1 MTVIGLT
8 GPSGSGKT
16 SLCMAAVELGCRTIN
31 ADEVYHGLLVPPS
44 HCLDDIASFFG
55 DEVLNEDGTLN
66 RKILGDIVFSDKEKL
81 SALNSI
87 SHRYVKEKFREL
99 IAEMRNDNID
109 IVIVDAPTLF
119 ESGFDKE
126 CDVTVCL
133 LASRKLREDRII
145 SRDFLSKDRAEARLD
160 AQRSDEFFLSA
171 ADYAIYNNGSTD
183 DLKAE
188 LLAFLERISE
198 GATQI

>member
-16 SLCMAAVELGCRTIN
+16 SVCTAAVELGCRTIN

-44 HCLDDIASFFG
+44 RCLDDIASFFG

-66 RKILGDIVFSDKEKL
+66 RKILGDIVFFDKEKL

-87 SHRYVKEKFREL
+87 SHKYVKEKFREL
-99 IAEMRNDNID
+99 ISDMKNDGVNV
-109 IVIVDAPTLF
+109 VIVDAPTLF

-126 CDVTVCL
+126 CDLTVCL
-133 LASRKLREDRII
+133 LAAEELREDRII
-145 SRDFLSKDRAEARLD
+145 NRDSISKDRAKARLA
-160 AQRSDEFFLSA
+160 AQRSDQFFISA
-171 ADYAIYNNGSTD
+171 TDHVIYNNGSPD

-188 LLAFLERISE
+188 VSRLLEKISK
-198 GATQI
+198 GAV